1 MICNFVVDGIDRYS
15 IEIRPSGH
23 YFTLHAVNYPPNNH
37 GGGVTDHHLY
47 TSGKICVSDGHEPRT
62 IERAKAIA
70 MNWCEGWSKYIR
82 GYSFPNGAKRVNV
95 NS

>member
-1 MICNFVVDGIDRYS
+1 VICNFVVDGIDRYS
-15 IEIRPSGH
+15 IDIRPSGKALKL
-23 YFTLHAVNYPPNNH
+23 FALSYPPNSR

-47 TSGKICVSDGHEPRT
+47 ASGEICVAYGYEPRT

-70 MNWCEGWSKYIR
+70 MSWCDGWSKYVR
-82 GYSFPNGAKRVNV
+82 GYPYPNGAKRINV